1 MDPRPRAAVVTISDG
16 VTHGTREDASGDLAS
31 ELMAAAGFEVAER
44 VVIPDERDRI
54 EDTIR
59 TLAAMHAVVITTGG
73 TGFGPRDVTPE
84 ATRAVLDREA
94 PGLAELMREA
104 GRAHTAM
111 AALSRGVV
119 GTVGS
124 ALVVNLPGSPA
135 GVREGLE
142 VVLPLVPHAIGLMQ
156 GDTGAHPTGHPSG
169 RQEAPEPDAPTDE
182 LRVEAKAVK
191 VHGAPPCQVG
201 NAMTIV
207 PGGAVHGT
215 LGCAEFDM
223 AAVEAAAEVAAS
235 GRAETRT
242 LTHDLGQVEVY
253 FEPAVPARRVVVV
266 SATDVARALRT
277 ILGTL
282 GYRVDVVEPRRER
295 ITAEDGATLA
305 SLERM
310 SWNDRTAV
318 VFTDHDAP
326 GVTDDLATLLR
337 SPVGFIGVM
346 GSRRHVAPYVEGLRA
361 QGFGDDDLARI
372 RSPLGLDL
380 GGREPGQIAVS
391 IAAGLVA
398 DANGRDGGWL
408 DRT

>member
-31 ELMAAAGFEVAER
+31 ELMAAAGFEVGER

-59 TLAAMHAVVITTGG
+59 TLATMHAVVITTGG

-169 RQEAPEPDAPTDE
+169 PQEVPEPDAPTDE
-182 LRVEAKAVK
+182 LRVDAKAVK

-223 AAVEAAAEVAAS
+223 AAVEAAAEVAAA

-242 LTHDLGQVEVY
+242 LTHDLGKVEVY

-277 ILGTL
+277 ILDTL

>member
-1 MDPRPRAAVVTISDG
+1 
-16 VTHGTREDASGDLAS
+16 
-31 ELMAAAGFEVAER
+31 
-44 VVIPDERDRI
+44 
-54 EDTIR
+54 
-59 TLAAMHAVVITTGG
+59 
-73 TGFGPRDVTPE
+73 
-84 ATRAVLDREA
+84 
-94 PGLAELMREA
+94 
-104 GRAHTAM
+104 
-111 AALSRGVV
+111 
-119 GTVGS
+119 
-124 ALVVNLPGSPA
+124 VVNLPGSPA

-156 GDTGAHPTGHPSG
+156 GDTGAHPTGHLSG
-169 RQEAPEPDAPTDE
+169 PQEVPEPDAPTDE
-182 LRVEAKAVK
+182 LRVDAKAVK

-223 AAVEAAAEVAAS
+223 AAVEAAAEVAAA

-277 ILGTL
+277 ILDTL

>member
-156 GDTGAHPTGHPSG
+156 GDTGAHPTGH
-169 RQEAPEPDAPTDE
+169 QEDPEPDAPTDE
-182 LRVEAKAVK
+182 LPVEAKAVR

>member
-142 VVLPLVPHAIGLMQ
+142 VVLPLVPHAIRLMQ

-169 RQEAPEPDAPTDE
+169 RQQAPEPDAPTDE
-182 LRVEAKAVK
+182 LRVDAKAVK